1 MDIRRKFQ
9 QVRVGIHE
17 NGLVSSLEKVAASP
31 LPSVYPA
38 RVAER
43 KILYDARQRDGPHLN
58 CEMGMVC
65 QQGKSQSAV
74 AIALDSFLKEKKKTA
89 TVLVVEKDVLT
100 SIPPKDDVVHR
111 ARIMDPW
118 FT

>member
-1 MDIRRKFQ
+1 
-9 QVRVGIHE
+9 
-17 NGLVSSLEKVAASP
+17 
-31 LPSVYPA
+31 
-38 RVAER
+38 
-43 KILYDARQRDGPHLN
+43 
-58 CEMGMVC
+58 
-65 QQGKSQSAV
+65 V
-74 AIALDSFLKEKKKTA
+74 AIALDSFLKEKKKTT